1 MTYHSDKSR
10 VSNSSLKLFARAPIL
25 WKRWRDG
32 TLIERKS
39 ADLVFGSLL
48 HCLQFEPDNFRALFA
63 VLPDDAPSKPT
74 KPQLAAWQRFGNL
87 PKPSKAQIEA
97 NEKTTESIR
106 WWNQWNDN
114 LNGKQLVDHSDINDA
129 KSCIAGLLSDEK
141 CREWLNLPGLSEVVI
156 EWTDEATGI
165 ACKAKMDRITRH
177 AILDLKSAKDASA
190 DGFRSAAF
198 RYGYH
203 RQAAWYLDGLAMA
216 LKQGTLP
223 PWVVVAI
230 GGEAPELF
238 VFPAV
243 EKDDEHLAHCFIST
257 PEFIQRGREENAAL
271 MKELRECIS
280 TDTWP
285 GLSRHESGMTPLE
298 LPNWTPSIETT
309 ENETQ

>member
-1 MTYHSDKSR
+1 MTYHSDKTR

-63 VLPDDAPSKPT
+63 TLPDDAPSKPNRT
-74 KPQLAAWQRFGNL
+74 QLGALQKFGNL
-87 PKPSKAQIEA
+87 PKPTKAQIEA
-97 NEKTTESIR
+97 NEKTTAALQ
-106 WWNQWNDN
+106 WWNDWAESNE
-114 LNGKQLVDHSDINDA
+114 GKELVSVSDIADA
-129 KSCIAGLLSDEK
+129 RACLAGLQADEK

-203 RQAAWYLDGLAMA
+203 RQSAWYLDGLATA

-223 PWVVVAI
+223 PWVVETI
-230 GGEAPELF
+230 GGEAPGLF
-238 VFPAV
+238 VFPTV

-257 PEFIQRGREENAAL
+257 PEFVQRGREENAAL
-271 MKELRECIS
+271 MKSLRECIA

-285 GLSRHESGMTPLE
+285 GLSQHESGMTPLE
-298 LPNWTPSIETT
+298 LPTWTPSLETT
-309 ENETQ
+309 ENQ